1 MTEAPL
7 TGYRVVDLSVG
18 VPGGYCTK
26 ILADAGAVVVKLEPP
41 EGDPLRRWSAS
52 GAVIAP
58 DDDGALFQYLAGS
71 KRSVVADPESAEGL
85 ELARVVISDAD
96 AVVWS
101 RGSRLGEHPELSP
114 PRLRALA
121 PHAPIVAITPF
132 GLDGPWADRPAAE
145 LTLQAWCGGL
155 GQRGSAD
162 RPPVAAGGDLVS
174 WAAGL
179 FAANGLLTAR
189 TRARDTGTG
198 ELLDVSMLE
207 SAILTQ
213 TMYQVTYRTIAG
225 RPMRTMR
232 AINFPGIEQT
242 KDGWVGF
249 MVVTGQQ
256 WFDFCV
262 MVERPEWMTDELI
275 LFEHR
280 IFRREELGPAISQW
294 MLDRTTDEIVELGTA
309 LRVPVS
315 PVGNGATVTGF
326 DQFVER
332 ACYLANPRGGFLQP
346 DVPYTLSNGAERRA
360 PEPAPRL
367 GAHTADERTAK
378 ARAMTPVKP
387 ATTAARLPFE
397 GLRVADLTAFWAG
410 PIVGHYLAMLGA
422 EVIHIE
428 STKRPDG
435 MRFSA
440 VQPMTEDRFWEWS
453 PMYQGPNTNKLDLT
467 LDLQSERGRELVRRL
482 IATCDVVIDNYSPR
496 VMEAWGL
503 TYDKLTE
510 LRPDIIQVRAPA
522 FGLSGPWRDRVGYAQ
537 TMEQA
542 SGMAWLTGY
551 PDQEPQVPNG
561 PCDPVGGTHTTI
573 ALQLALE
580 HRHRTGKG
588 MLVEVPQV
596 GGALS
601 IAAEQVIEHSAY
613 DTLLERQGNRGPH
626 ASPQGV
632 YRTADADAEGKQ
644 DRWIAIAVEDDAQ
657 WEALRDVL
665 AYPEWAADPALATD
679 AGRRAAA
686 DDLDRHLGAWCADR
700 SVDDAVEELWDAGVP
715 VAKVLM
721 PHEQDEIPQLDARGF
736 WEDVEHPVTG
746 VNRHG
751 GYPVRFSAGPERLHR
766 VHAPLLGQD
775 NRTILAGLGLTDAEI
790 DALEAEGVIGTTLVM
805 PS

>member
-1 MTEAPL
+1 
-7 TGYRVVDLSVG
+7 
-18 VPGGYCTK
+18 
-26 ILADAGAVVVKLEPP
+26 
-41 EGDPLRRWSAS
+41 
-52 GAVIAP
+52 
-58 DDDGALFQYLAGS
+58 
-71 KRSVVADPESAEGL
+71 
-85 ELARVVISDAD
+85 
-96 AVVWS
+96 
-101 RGSRLGEHPELSP
+101 
-114 PRLRALA
+114 
-121 PHAPIVAITPF
+121 
-132 GLDGPWADRPAAE
+132 
-145 LTLQAWCGGL
+145 
-155 GQRGSAD
+155 
-162 RPPVAAGGDLVS
+162 
-174 WAAGL
+174 
-179 FAANGLLTAR
+179 
-189 TRARDTGTG
+189 
-198 ELLDVSMLE
+198 MLE

-503 TYDKLTE
+503 TYDELTE

-632 YRTADADAEGKQ
+632 YRTADADAEGNQ